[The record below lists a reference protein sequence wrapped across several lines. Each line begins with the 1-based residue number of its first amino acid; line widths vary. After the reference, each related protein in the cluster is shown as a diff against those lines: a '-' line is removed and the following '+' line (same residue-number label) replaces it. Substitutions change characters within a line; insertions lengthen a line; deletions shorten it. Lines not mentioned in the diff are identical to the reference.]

1 MVYKTNP
8 RYKAALEKLIT
19 LCRKADI
26 NISKIQR
33 FYDGY
38 IVSFEDFGGDAALFY
53 ATCGADAAEPEWN
66 TMDFPWD
73 YGGTSMLPPD
83 VLVKLLVCMKK
94 GCDWS
99 YYYEPKYA
107 EPRS

>member
-8 RYKAALEKLIT
+8 RYKVALEKLIT

-38 IVSFEDFGGDAALFY
+38 IVCFENFEGDASLFFGSY
-53 ATCGADAAEPEWN
+53 GDYIKEPEWD
-66 TMDFPWD
+66 TVDFPWD
-73 YGGTSMLPPD
+73 NGETSVLPPD

-99 YYYEPKYA
+99 YYYEPRYA